1 MIAAEPQAQLNGTSA
16 PSPNDKQKHFALP
29 EVFTNGKQTTSNMRE
44 HPRVQKTIS
53 LDEPPSPAIAKK
65 ISSVVD
71 PGAQANIWSLREY
84 LQARFKREQLTPAS
98 HLLAATHS
106 PIPITGT
113 FPAIIE
119 GKTDGSPAIQC
130 RTDGSPDTR

>member
-1 MIAAEPQAQLNGTSA
+1 MISAEPQAQLNGTSA

-71 PGAQANIWSLREY
+71 PGAQANIWSLR
-84 LQARFKREQLTPAS
+84 QVQTR
-98 HLLAATHS
+98 ATHTR
-106 PIPITGT
+106 ITSSRCYP
-113 FPAIIE
+113 FPHTHHWNLSSYHRGE
-119 GKTDGSPAIQC
+119 N
-130 RTDGSPDTR
+130 